1 MITTISAWKLFKT
14 PKLLKQVQ
22 AGTQG
27 VTWKFSEDEW
37 NNA

>member
-1 MITTISAWKLFKT
+1 MITIISVWNLIKDA
-14 PKLLKQVQ
+14 KLLRKIQE
-22 AGTQG
+22 GTQG